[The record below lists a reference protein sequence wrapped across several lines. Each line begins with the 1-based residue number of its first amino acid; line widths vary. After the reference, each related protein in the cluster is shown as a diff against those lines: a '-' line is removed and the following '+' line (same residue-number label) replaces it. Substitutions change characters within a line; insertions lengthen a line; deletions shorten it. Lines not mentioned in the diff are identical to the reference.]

1 MKPQFIIIAI
11 LIILKVIGIDGRA
24 NAANYIPGYNCDSLF
39 PINCGEEFYKTH
51 KIVNSFNPTYRCGQT
66 PNSDWI

>member
-1 MKPQFIIIAI
+1 MELNKHYNCFKFDT
-11 LIILKVIGIDGRA
+11 LD
-24 NAANYIPGYNCDSLF
+24 IPGYNCDSLF